1 MIVDLLRREHRNM
14 ELLLA
19 VLQRELEIFERGDRP
34 DYEVIRAIISY
45 FQVYPEVYHHPQ
57 EDLIFSKLGIRNPDA
72 AATLGD
78 LTREHNEGADRLRHF
93 ARAIDAVLADRDMLR
108 QEVGSIVRNFIVRE
122 RDHMTWEEHEFFP
135 TALKALSPQDWKEIG
150 SALTDRKDPLFSEAG
165 EATSDALRAHILQL
179 AQEAEAE
186 RHSVAFSSAMA
197 ATQPSGAKTDGPQ
210 F

>member
-57 EDLIFSKLGIRNPDA
+57 EDLIFSKLKIRNPDA
-72 AATLGD
+72 AASLGD
-78 LTREHNEGADRLRHF
+78 LARKHHEGADRLRHF
-93 ARAIDAVLADRDMLR
+93 ARAIDAVLADRDILR
-108 QEVGSIVRNFIVRE
+108 QEVGNIVRNFIVGE
-122 RDHMTWEEHEFFP
+122 RDHMMWEEHEFFP
-135 TALKALSPQDWKEIG
+135 AALKALSPQDWMEIG

-165 EATSDALRAHILQL
+165 EASSGALRAHIVQL

-186 RHSVAFSSAMA
+186 RHPVSFH
-197 ATQPSGAKTDGPQ
+197 QG
-210 F
+210 

>member
-1 MIVDLLRREHRNM
+1 MIVDLLRREHRSM

-19 VLQRELEIFERGDRP
+19 VLQRELEIFERGERP
-34 DYEVIRAIISY
+34 DYEVIRAVICY

-57 EDLIFSKLGIRNPDA
+57 EDLIFSKLRIRDPDA
-72 AATLGD
+72 AASLGD
-78 LTREHNEGADRLRHF
+78 ITREHHEGADRLRHF
-93 ARAIDAVLADRDMLR
+93 AQAIDAVLADRDILR

-122 RDHMTWEEHEFFP
+122 RDHMVWEEQEFFP
-135 TALKALSPQDWKEIG
+135 TALKALFPQDWMEIG

-165 EATSDALRAHILQL
+165 EATSDAVKAHILQL

-186 RHSVAFSSAMA
+186 RHSPTFSSAIA
-197 ATQPSGAKTDGPQ
+197 AVKPGGAKTDGPS